1 MKTKKLLKIVGVVF
15 FLFVLFRVINPN
27 YTKKIFVLDCSDE
40 YKMSVFGRV
49 YEGFGYHNSKMDVAK
64 CLCEKYLKT
73 KEKKYESEIRKII
86 NEFELE
92 NSVYNMTIEKICTDR
107 EKVFF
112 YWYYE

>member
-1 MKTKKLLKIVGVVF
+1 MRSKKILKIIGVAIL
-15 FLFVLFRVINPN
+15 LFVIFRLINPD
-27 YTKKIFVLDCSDE
+27 YTKRIAVLDCSEE
-40 YKMSVFGRV
+40 YKMSVFGREH
-49 YEGFGYHNSKMDVAK
+49 EGFSYHNSKMDVAK

-92 NSVYNMTIEKICTDR
+92 DSVENMTIEKICTER
-107 EKVFF
+107 EEVFF